1 MSIPSCSSCSV
12 PDPDSRTTSSTS
24 PRRFNKQDSEAVYN
38 LAQEQ
43 SPLGLKVK
51 DALQV
56 VEKAIELYSIN
67 NLALSFNGGKDCTVL
82 IHLLASALLRTAP
95 TTTRTT
101 TSQSSLP
108 PIPTIYIRQPS
119 PFPQEESFTSLCQSR
134 YNLELSAVEGK
145 SMKESLRDWIEE
157 RKSRLGLEKGEIK
170 AVLVGTRRT
179 DPHGAKLKAFDPT
192 DPTWPKFIRVHP
204 ILDWSYHEIWQFLR
218 YPSLTLG
225 GTSGGKV
232 EWCELYD
239 FGYTS
244 IGSTHNTF
252 PNPCLRQPPPPS
264 SSTPLSSSS
273 TTSSSSNSVSPSTS
287 STSTPQSTTTLL
299 TDQVGSW
306 LPAWELED
314 ETQERAGR
322 EVSLKQVEK
331 KVGELKE
338 QREQEQV
345 EARRIE
351 ENGNGNGNGA
361 VLR

>member
-1 MSIPSCSSCSV
+1 MSIPSSSSSSV

-24 PRRFNKQDSEAVYN
+24 SRTFNKQDSDAVYR

-43 SPLGLKVK
+43 TPLGLKVK

-56 VEKAIELYSIN
+56 VEKAIQLYSIN

-82 IHLLASALLRTAP
+82 IHLLASSLLHLSSP
-95 TTTRTT
+95 SFSTTTKATP
-101 TSQSSLP
+101 SLP

-145 SMKESLRDWIEE
+145 SMKDSLREWIEE
-157 RKSRLGLEKGEIK
+157 RKSRLGIENGEIK

-218 YPSLTLG
+218 HPNLTLG
-225 GTSGGKV
+225 GDGKV

-239 FGYTS
+239 YGYTS

-252 PNPCLRQPPPPS
+252 PNPCLRQTP
-264 SSTPLSSSS
+264 SSTPLSSS
-273 TTSSSSNSVSPSTS
+273 TSSSTSASPSTS
-287 STSTPQSTTTLL
+287 TSSTPHSTTL

-331 KVGELKE
+331 KVGQLKE
-338 QREQEQV
+338 QREQEQ
-345 EARRIE
+345 EEERRIE
-351 ENGNGNGNGA
+351 KNGNLERFGL
-361 VLR
+361 V